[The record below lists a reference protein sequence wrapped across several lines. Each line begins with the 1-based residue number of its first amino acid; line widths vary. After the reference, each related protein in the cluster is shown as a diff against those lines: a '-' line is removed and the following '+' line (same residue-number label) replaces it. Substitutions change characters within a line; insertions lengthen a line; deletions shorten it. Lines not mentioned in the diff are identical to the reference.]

1 MKANMKKK
9 LFLILSIL
17 VLAAGNIAFAEV
29 NSEAKLYYNKGV
41 DLYKIGQFEQAAQ
54 LFQRAINA
62 DANYIDAYYNLGV
75 VLELL
80 NDRAGALNV
89 FKQIIVRKPTD
100 YEAVYNA
107 AELSVKLGQV
117 DNAKQYLS
125 IIPQNSSVAPRAQQ
139 LALSLN
145 TDLQTIQKDMAA
157 QKEVAQRKIPQTVG
171 AYNDIPSPTGITS
184 DKDGNVY
191 IASFSNNSITKITPS
206 GVKSVFAKGAELN
219 GPIDIASDPKG
230 NIYVA
235 NYNSN
240 NIIKISPS
248 GAFAH
253 FLSNVKQPYCLH
265 IADGMIF
272 ISSQGSNTVIRQKI

>member
-1 MKANMKKK
+1 MKKNIFIT
-9 LFLILSIL
+9 LFIL
-17 VLAAGNIAFAEV
+17 VFASCTIAGAEIS
-29 NSEAKLYYNKGV
+29 NEAKLYYNQGV
-41 DLYKIGQFEQAAQ
+41 DLYKTGQFEQAATS
-54 LFQRAINA
+54 FQKAISI

-75 VLELL
+75 VLEQM
-80 NDRAGALNV
+80 NDKAGALNV

-100 YEAVYNA
+100 YEAIYNA
-107 AELSVKLGQV
+107 AALSAKLGQV
-117 DNAKQYLS
+117 ENAKKYLS
-125 IIPQNSSVAPRAQQ
+125 IIPQNSPVASRAQQ
-139 LALSLN
+139 LAGALN
-145 TDLQTIQKDMAA
+145 TDLQTIQKEVAA
-157 QKEVAQRKIPQTVG
+157 QKEALQHKIPQTVG
-171 AYNDIPSPTGITS
+171 AYNDIPSPTGVTS

-191 IASFSNNSITKITPS
+191 IASFSNNTITKITPT
-206 GVKSVFAKGAELN
+206 GARSVFAKGAELN